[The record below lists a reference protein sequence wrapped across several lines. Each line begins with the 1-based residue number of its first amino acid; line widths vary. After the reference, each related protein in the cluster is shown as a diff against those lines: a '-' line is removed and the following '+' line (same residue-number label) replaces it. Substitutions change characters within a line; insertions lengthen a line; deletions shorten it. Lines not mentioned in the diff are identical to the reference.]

1 MLLKLKVQ
9 YIYGVFIRKIFIQ
22 KGDQFYVTGLYDFC
36 VFNCEEELL
45 DRREFSHAVLFL
57 TNASFI

>member
-1 MLLKLKVQ
+1 MQ

-57 TNASFI
+57 THASVI